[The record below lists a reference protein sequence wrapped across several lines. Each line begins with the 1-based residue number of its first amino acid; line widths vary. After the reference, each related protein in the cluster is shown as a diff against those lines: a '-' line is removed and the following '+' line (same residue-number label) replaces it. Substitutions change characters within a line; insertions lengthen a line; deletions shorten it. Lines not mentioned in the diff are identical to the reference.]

1 MGKLYQWLAKLL
13 GFQNYRF
20 KFGEWFSCQPHHL
33 LKKHLKII
41 VSNSDQPVQEED
53 DLKMES
59 AKSES
64 ETEKMEE
71 SSEESPDS
79 ENNATKEKME
89 DSSEENQDSEITK
102 VHFT

>member
-1 MGKLYQWLAKLL
+1 
-13 GFQNYRF
+13 
-20 KFGEWFSCQPHHL
+20 
-33 LKKHLKII
+33 
-41 VSNSDQPVQEED
+41 
-53 DLKMES
+53 MES

-89 DSSEENQDSEITK
+89 DSSEENQDSDITK
-102 VHFT
+102 VYFT

>member
-1 MGKLYQWLAKLL
+1 MVSGVLRQIFPKTAIVDSL
-13 GFQNYRF
+13 
-20 KFGEWFSCQPHHL
+20 E
-33 LKKHLKII
+33 KHLKI

-71 SSEESPDS
+71 SSEECPDS

-89 DSSEENQDSEITK
+89 DSSEENQDSDITK
-102 VHFT
+102 VYFT